1 MDLSKDLDPVV
12 HEKMKKNLVY
22 VSCFSIV
29 MLFAGLS
36 SAYIVSMGDAFWLET
51 ALPIAFWWSTGCIT
65 LSSLTFIVA
74 IGAAKKGNVL
84 MTKLG
89 MAVTL
94 ILGLLFVYFQWSG
107 FGQLMNKGVH
117 PFQNHIVVT
126 DGRYGDYFEVQKNDR
141 YITVDGNDYMLDE
154 KKMNAEEFSA
164 FQNYM
169 KGFIS
174 GENYNNK
181 FRLVTENKKSPYT
194 LVFKKT
200 PLFVK
205 KGSFFLNDS
214 TPLASADILRLKQ
227 LAQNVVDGRGD
238 FFAKGK
244 LGQDFNISF
253 KGEKLEYKNRKLYY
267 KGEVLSNFLQIKATE
282 SSDMASS
289 FLFILTFLHLL
300 HVAAALIYL
309 SRVVLKTFMNK
320 IGVEN
325 HLTLR
330 LTAIFW
336 HFLGL
341 LWGYLILF
349 LVFIH

>member
-1 MDLSKDLDPVV
+1 MDV
-12 HEKMKKNLVY
+12 
-22 VSCFSIV
+22 
-29 MLFAGLS
+29 
-36 SAYIVSMGDAFWLET
+36 
-51 ALPIAFWWSTGCIT
+51 
-65 LSSLTFIVA
+65 
-74 IGAAKKGNVL
+74 
-84 MTKLG
+84 
-89 MAVTL
+89 
-94 ILGLLFVYFQWSG
+94 GLLFIYFQWSG
-107 FGQLMNKGVH
+107 FGQLMDRGVH

-126 DGRYGDYFEVQKNDR
+126 DGRYGDYFEVKKNDQF
-141 YITVDGNDYMLDE
+141 ITVDGNDYLLSE
-154 KKMNAEEFSA
+154 KKMSEQDFSS

-169 KGFIS
+169 KEFIS

-181 FRLVTENKKSPYT
+181 FRLVTANSKNQYT
-194 LVFKKT
+194 LVFKGL

-205 KGSFFLNDS
+205 NNSFFLNDS

-227 LAQNVVDGRGD
+227 LSQNVVDGRGD

-244 LGQDFNISF
+244 LGEDFNISF
-253 KGEKLEYKNRKLYY
+253 KGEKLEYKNRKLFY
-267 KGEVLSNFLQIKATE
+267 KGRVLSNFLQIKATE

-300 HVAAALIYL
+300 HVAVALIYL

-320 IGVEN
+320 FSAEN

>member
-1 MDLSKDLDPVV
+1 MDLSKDMDPIV
-12 HEKMKKNLVY
+12 HEKMKKNMVY

-51 ALPIAFWWSTGCIT
+51 ALPNAFWWSTACIIASSCT
-65 LSSLTFIVA
+65 FVLSIL
-74 IGAAKKGNVL
+74 AARKGKETML
-84 MTKLG
+84 KAG
-89 MAVTL
+89 MATTL
-94 ILGLLFVYFQWSG
+94 ILGLLFVYFQWTG
-107 FGQLMNKGVH
+107 FGQLMSNGVH

-126 DGRYGDYFEVQKNDR
+126 DGRYGDYFEVKKNDQ
-141 YITVDGNDYMLDE
+141 YVTVDGNDYLLDE
-154 KKMNAEEFSA
+154 KKMNAKEFEL
-164 FQNYM
+164 FQSYM
-169 KGFIS
+169 KDFIS

-181 FRLVTENKKSPYT
+181 FRLVTSGDQNEYT
-194 LVFKKT
+194 LLLNNT
-200 PLFVK
+200 PLTIQK
-205 KGSFFLNDS
+205 NSFYVNDS
-214 TPLASADILRLKQ
+214 TPLGSADVLRLKQ

-238 FFAKGK
+238 FFAKGEIGK
-244 LGQDFNISF
+244 DFNISY
-253 KGEKLEYKNRKLYY
+253 KGEKLQYKNRKLYY
-267 KGEVLSNFLQIKATE
+267 KEKVLSNFLQIKATE

-309 SRVVLKTFMNK
+309 SRVVVKTFMNRF
-320 IGVEN
+320 GAEN

>member
-1 MDLSKDLDPVV
+1 MDLSKDMDPIV

-51 ALPIAFWWSTGCIT
+51 ALPNAFWWSTACII
-65 LSSLTFIVA
+65 LSSITFIGA
-74 IGAAKKGNVL
+74 INAARQGKDAIMKG
-84 MTKLG
+84 G
-89 MAVTL
+89 MAITL
-94 ILGLLFVYFQWSG
+94 ILGLLFVYFQWTG
-107 FGQLMNKGVH
+107 FGQLINKGVH

-126 DGRYGDYFEVQKNDR
+126 DGRYGDYFEVKKNDL
-141 YITVDGNDYMLDE
+141 YVTVDGNNYLLNE
-154 KKMNAEEFSA
+154 KKMNAEEFND
-164 FQNYM
+164 FQSYM
-169 KGFIS
+169 KEFIS

-181 FRLVTENKKSPYT
+181 FRLVTLGKQKEYT
-194 LVFKKT
+194 LLLNNVPLSIQNNSFYVNDTT
-200 PLFVK
+200 PM
-205 KGSFFLNDS
+205 S
-214 TPLASADILRLKQ
+214 SADVLRLKQ

-244 LGQDFNISF
+244 LGEDFNISY
-253 KGEKLEYKNRKLYY
+253 KGEKLQYKNRKLYY
-267 KGEVLSNFLQIKATE
+267 KGKVLSNFLQIKATE

-300 HVAAALIYL
+300 HIAGALIYL
-309 SRVVLKTFMNK
+309 SRVVAKTFMNRF
-320 IGVEN
+320 GAEN
-325 HLTLR
+325 HLSLR

>member
-51 ALPIAFWWSTGCIT
+51 TLPGAFWWSTACIVT
-65 LSSLTFIVA
+65 SSLTFIA
-74 IGAAKKGNVL
+74 SISYAKKDNL
-84 MTKLG
+84 LLTKVG
-89 MAVTL
+89 MLSTL
-94 ILGLLFVYFQWSG
+94 IFGLLFIYFQWSG
-107 FGQLMNKGVH
+107 FGQLMDRGVH

-126 DGRYGDYFEVQKNDR
+126 DGRYGDYFEVKKNDQF
-141 YITVDGNDYMLDE
+141 ITVDGNDYLLSE
-154 KKMNAEEFSA
+154 KKMSEQDFSS

-169 KGFIS
+169 KEFVS

-181 FRLVTENKKSPYT
+181 FRLVTANSKNQYT
-194 LVFKKT
+194 LVFKGT

-205 KGSFFLNDS
+205 NNSFFLNDS

-227 LAQNVVDGRGD
+227 LSQNVVDGRGD

-244 LGQDFNISF
+244 LGEDFNISF
-253 KGEKLEYKNRKLYY
+253 KGEKLEYKNRKLFY
-267 KGEVLSNFLQIKATE
+267 KGKVLSNFLQIKATE

-300 HVAAALIYL
+300 HVAVALIYL
-309 SRVVLKTFMNK
+309 SRVVLKTFLNK
-320 IGVEN
+320 FGAEN

>member
-1 MDLSKDLDPVV
+1 MDLSKDMDPVV
-12 HEKMKKNLVY
+12 HEKMKKNMVY

-51 ALPIAFWWSTGCIT
+51 DLPNAFWWSTVCIVLSSITFIFSISAALKGQGSLLKAGMAIT
-65 LSSLTFIVA
+65 LL
-74 IGAAKKGNVL
+74 
-84 MTKLG
+84 
-89 MAVTL
+89 
-94 ILGLLFVYFQWSG
+94 LGLLFVYFQWTG
-107 FGQLMNKGVH
+107 FGQLMSNGVH
-117 PFQNHIVVT
+117 PFQNHLVVT
-126 DGRYGDYFEVQKNDR
+126 DGRYGDYFEVKKNDQF
-141 YITVDGNDYMLDE
+141 ITVDGNDYLLNE
-154 KKMNAEEFSA
+154 KKMNADQFSS
-164 FQNYM
+164 FQSFM
-169 KGFIS
+169 KEFIS

-181 FRLVTENKKSPYT
+181 FRLVTSGKQKEYT
-194 LVFKKT
+194 LLLNNV
-200 PLFVK
+200 PLSIQNNAFYV
-205 KGSFFLNDS
+205 NDS
-214 TPLASADILRLKQ
+214 TPIASADVLRLKQ

-244 LGQDFNISF
+244 IGEDFNISY
-253 KGEKLEYKNRKLYY
+253 KGENLEYKNRKLHY
-267 KGEVLSNFLQIKATE
+267 KGKVLSNFLQIKATE

-309 SRVVLKTFMNK
+309 SRVVAKTFMNRF
-320 IGVEN
+320 GAEN

-330 LTAIFW
+330 LTSIFW